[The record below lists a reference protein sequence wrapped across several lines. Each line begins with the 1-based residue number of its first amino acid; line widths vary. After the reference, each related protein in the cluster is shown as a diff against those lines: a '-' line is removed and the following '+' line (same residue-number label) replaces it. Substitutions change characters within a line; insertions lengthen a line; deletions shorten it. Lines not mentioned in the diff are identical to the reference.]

1 MQPASLSG
9 GELGQHRPH
18 LLCAVNWKPSCEPY
32 AGQASSFAA
41 SPGRMSTAC
50 SGPPTATPPPS
61 RRTRGLAGLDG
72 FGRGQERVGRS
83 VSASDGVRIGCC
95 EAGSGRPSRHLE
107 NPARTIPGCVR
118 KGSGESAVDR
128 LGGASAGAIRCV
140 GCGSRRHVGSG
151 RSFSASPTLWSHF
164 GLETPAQTTLSWV
177 QGSTAAAS
185 PRPWSDP
192 AKDGSFGWSSTLSGA
207 PVALL
212 DRAAREPAV
221 RTVRAG
227 RPGDDARGTR

>member
-128 LGGASAGAIRCV
+128 LGGAPPPERFVASAVDHVGTSAVAGLSQLHPRC
-140 GCGSRRHVGSG
+140 GPILDLKRRPRRHCRGC
-151 RSFSASPTLWSHF
+151 
-164 GLETPAQTTLSWV
+164 
-177 QGSTAAAS
+177 
-185 PRPWSDP
+185 
-192 AKDGSFGWSSTLSGA
+192 
-207 PVALL
+207 
-212 DRAAREPAV
+212 RAAQRQLHP
-221 RTVRAG
+221 G
-227 RPGDDARGTR
+227 RGPIRRRMDHSGGPRR

>member
-1 MQPASLSG
+1 MQLASLSG

-18 LLCAVNWKPSCEPY
+18 LLCAVELEAELRAVRR
-32 AGQASSFAA
+32 AGVQLTA

-128 LGGASAGAIRCV
+128 LGGAPPPERFVASAVDHVGTSAVAGLSQLHPRC
-140 GCGSRRHVGSG
+140 GPILDLKRRPRRHCRGC
-151 RSFSASPTLWSHF
+151 
-164 GLETPAQTTLSWV
+164 
-177 QGSTAAAS
+177 
-185 PRPWSDP
+185 
-192 AKDGSFGWSSTLSGA
+192 
-207 PVALL
+207 
-212 DRAAREPAV
+212 RAAQRQLHP
-221 RTVRAG
+221 G
-227 RPGDDARGTR
+227 RGPIRRRMDHSGGPRR